1 VSADTLRDTRLA
13 YAPGRPVRVH
23 VHAHG
28 GRTVVSDD
36 GAALAI
42 AGAARGW
49 RAVAAALAREFD
61 VNISRHGVVSLPV
74 VPAGPGL
81 EEVSERV
88 AEASLALC
96 QDLLDL
102 ES

>member
-1 VSADTLRDTRLA
+1 MSADTLRTTRLD

-23 VHAHG
+23 VLTHG
-28 GRTVVSDD
+28 GRTTVSDA
-36 GAALAI
+36 GAAVAI
-42 AGAARGW
+42 AGAPPGW
-49 RAVAAALAREFD
+49 RPVAAALSREFD

-81 EEVSERV
+81 EQIAERV